1 MSIKNGI
8 QDGIQNE
15 IQNHPANKDQ
25 LRGYGIM
32 NTQKENQLGQ
42 SKKQSFK
49 YGCLIAA
56 VLVLLS
62 LCSPAVADSFS
73 PVMTSDTLDYYTG
86 YGEPNLTASLRGN
99 NEFGKGESATVQ
111 ISIANKGELEKLVY
125 KEYIVPANLSSEVMK
140 KYLSLND
147 SDPGNVFAETEDVAV
162 IKLEDYLT
170 YSQEYSNM
178 TTQNAL
184 ATAEMQIEAGRTTA
198 NYLNVKFVCDS
209 PYIEVET
216 GGDYTYIQ
224 AIPSGSY
231 NVAKVPIRISPD
243 TPAGEYVV
251 NMTIDYQYP
260 SNAKMIRSGVSEN
273 GGFTTF
279 MYSDSYVQEYEP
291 RKVVLQIPI
300 YVKSGAVFETSEING
315 TLSAGKT
322 RTVSV
327 TYTNIGDETAYD
339 AEAKLSLMHPLS
351 SARNKALLGD
361 VAPGESVVIEYP
373 ISAHATAIEKAYGVN
388 TDIRYYDEDDK
399 LQIAPSVK
407 LDIKMV
413 NPFTIFTFK
422 NALVGVLILVA
433 ASLVY
438 DYTKKNKKKNG
449 KEDESETGL
458 IDSETDST
466 ESED

>member
-1 MSIKNGI
+1 MNT
-8 QDGIQNE
+8 QNE
-15 IQNHPANKDQ
+15 IQNSPDTNQ
-25 LRGYGIM
+25 LRGYGTM
-32 NTQKENQLGQ
+32 NIQNENQTRRG
-42 SKKQSFK
+42 KKQSSK

-56 VLVLLS
+56 ALIILS
-62 LCSPAVADSFS
+62 LCSPAVADNFA
-73 PVMTSDTLDYYTG
+73 PVMSSDTLDYYTG

-99 NEFGKGESATVQ
+99 NEFGKGESATIQ

-125 KEYIVPANLSSEVMK
+125 KEYIVPANLSYEVME
-140 KYLSLND
+140 KYLGLNS
-147 SDPGNVFAETEDVAV
+147 SDPNNIFAERENVSV
-162 IKLEDYLT
+162 IKLEDYLI

-178 TTQNAL
+178 TTQNNL

-198 NYLNVKFVCDS
+198 KYLNVKFVCDS

-216 GGDYTYIQ
+216 GGDYTYI
-224 AIPSGSY
+224 PSIASGAY
-231 NVAKVPIRISPD
+231 DVAKVPIRISPD
-243 TPAGEYVV
+243 TPAGEYIV
-251 NMTIDYQYP
+251 NMTVDYQYP
-260 SNAKMIRSGVSEN
+260 SNAKMIRSGVSDN

-279 MYSDSYVQEYEP
+279 MYSDSYVQEYES
-291 RKVVLQIPI
+291 RRVVIQVPI
-300 YVKSGAVFETSEING
+300 YVESGAVFEASEING

-327 TYTNIGDETAYD
+327 TYTNVGDETAYN

-373 ISAHATAIEKAYGVN
+373 ITAHSTAIEKTYGVN

-407 LDIKMV
+407 LDIQMV
-413 NPFTIFTFK
+413 NPFTIFTFR
-422 NALVGVLILVA
+422 NALIGVLLLVA

-438 DYTKKNKKKNG
+438 DYSKKNKKKNG
-449 KEDESETGL
+449 KGDGSETAVIESEN
-458 IDSETDST
+458 E
-466 ESED
+466 